1 MAKKSSI
8 IKQQR
13 REKMVNHG
21 WEKRQELKKIV
32 FSLESSPE
40 QRYEAMCKLNELPKN
55 ASPVRL
61 RNRCKITGRVRG
73 YYRKFGVSR
82 LCLRELA
89 LSGKIPGMVKS
100 SW

>member
-8 IKQQR
+8 VKQQR
-13 REKMVNHG
+13 REQMVKRG
-21 WEKRQELKKIV
+21 YEKRQELKRIV
-32 FSLESSPE
+32 FNLHSTPE
-40 QRYEAMCKLNELPKN
+40 ERYAAQCKLNELPKN

-61 RNRCKITGRVRG
+61 RNRCKLTGRCRA

-89 LSGKIPGMVKS
+89 LSGQIPGMVKS

>member
-13 REKMVNHG
+13 REKMVKLG
-21 WEKRQELKKIV
+21 WDKRQALKRTV
-32 FSLESSPE
+32 FDLRSTPE

-61 RNRCKITGRVRG
+61 RNRCKLTGRARA

-82 LCLRELA
+82 LCLRELG
-89 LSGKIPGMVKS
+89 LSGKIPGLVKS